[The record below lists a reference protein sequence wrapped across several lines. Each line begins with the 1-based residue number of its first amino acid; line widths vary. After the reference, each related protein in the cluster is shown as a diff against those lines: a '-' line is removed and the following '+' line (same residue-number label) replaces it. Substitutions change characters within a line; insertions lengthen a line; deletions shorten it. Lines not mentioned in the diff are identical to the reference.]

1 MGEAVQSVSPHAEH
15 STPQRDTT
23 TLITLPIRLH
33 CLPYIADDHE
43 LKKEVQLPKHSFVLL
58 SQRISDY
65 FVQETGSMS
74 LSYEG
79 KLWKQCEHLS
89 AGSWPGVTTAVSL
102 VSEMVRPGGECQD
115 SVLIFRAQSL
125 ASSARIRGNDRAIY
139 SELLDKLLDSTSW
152 MYATEVLRSPWTA
165 SREVSLGTLLSDSG
179 ALSCAARMTGLH
191 SGVRVCLDRMRARCG
206 LVRRCLSKTFNAW
219 IVRFCM
225 IR

>member
-1 MGEAVQSVSPHAEH
+1 
-15 STPQRDTT
+15 
-23 TLITLPIRLH
+23 
-33 CLPYIADDHE
+33 
-43 LKKEVQLPKHSFVLL
+43 
-58 SQRISDY
+58 
-65 FVQETGSMS
+65 MS

-89 AGSWPGVTTAVSL
+89 AGSCSGVTTAVSL

-165 SREVSLGTLLSDSG
+165 SREVSLAYSVFGYALERLWGVVMRCSNDRLAFRSPSLLGSY
-179 ALSCAARMTGLH
+179 ARSVWFGQK
-191 SGVRVCLDRMRARCG
+191 VPIEDVQCLDRAI
-206 LVRRCLSKTFNAW
+206 LHD
-219 IVRFCM
+219 
-225 IR
+225 